1 MGMGARQPSAVCPQS
16 KQHFTSMGILVQ
28 TERRGRALMRPDVQC
43 VDFQGMHRSAVPR
56 SNAKNESAEF
66 VTYNLHCAPK
76 GRANSSTQPEDE
88 AS

>member
-16 KQHFTSMGILVQ
+16 KQHFTSVGSWCKPRGEVV
-28 TERRGRALMRPDVQC
+28 RRCPDAQC
-43 VDFQGMHRSAVPR
+43 VEFQGMHRSAVPR

-66 VTYNLHCAPK
+66 VTYNLYCAPK
-76 GRANSSTQPEDE
+76 GRANLSAQPEGG